1 MVNRVTILTDRIG
14 NAKGYAYIEFEK
26 ADAAVSAVLLD
37 GTELRGR
44 QIKVKC
50 SVCALALHLACEWS
64 CLHTH
69 HQCICFEHSKTV
81 PPIQQHASQGYDA
94 CEASLGL
101 PGEPLL
107 HAWT

>member
-44 QIKVKC
+44 QIKVNC
-50 SVCALALHLACEWS
+50 SQSALALHVNGHLFSHIMLSRCFSASALSIAEW
-64 CLHTH
+64 
-69 HQCICFEHSKTV
+69 
-81 PPIQQHASQGYDA
+81 
-94 CEASLGL
+94 
-101 PGEPLL
+101 
-107 HAWT
+107 

>member
-44 QIKVKC
+44 QIKVNC
-50 SVCALALHLACEWS
+50 SQFVLALHLACEWS
-64 CLHTH
+64 SFLTH
-69 HQCICFEHSKTV
+69 HALKVYQCICFEHSKTV
-81 PPIQQHASQGYDA
+81 TLIQRHASQG
-94 CEASLGL
+94 
-101 PGEPLL
+101 
-107 HAWT
+107 